1 MKRDACVLFTAGR
14 ERSSDAFCQLP
25 ARSSS
30 VGISL
35 ICAREEFVAEERMK
49 VNAQKTVGRTITRFI
64 LVSWFNGFWFVG
76 MVDDDIQD
84 NQRVP

>member
-1 MKRDACVLFTAGR
+1 VLFTAGR

-25 ARSSS
+25 AKSST
-30 VGISL
+30 VGIPL

-49 VNAQKTVGRTITRFI
+49 LDAQKSVGRTIIRFF

-76 MVDDDIQD
+76 MVNNDIQD